1 MSISCWNSSTARGIV
16 SRVVCGLAVTFFGTL
31 AAPAFAARL
40 QLTSTSIS
48 YGGGGFCSPLATC
61 FYNGHVSPDQSLVMF
76 EGQAA
81 PLVNGNWGCCGPDFR
96 GTGMVMGPIEAG
108 TVLAFR
114 YSFFVNFPPEGTLT
128 WRCVAS
134 GNLGGLSFSANTGF
148 VQTNES
154 GLIEALLYY
163 QVTNAIPGNGSYTIL
178 IDLKYQGPTTSVV
191 SVFVPPGGTLVW
203 TNPSILPGDSDGDCE
218 ITLADLAV
226 VVNNWG
232 TFGPFGDVNLNGA
245 VGLDDVSEIT
255 NQWGRMCG
263 QSPGMILTPPPPG
276 LQEVDSYHD
285 LVDFLKD
292 MGAM

>member
-1 MSISCWNSSTARGIV
+1 MSISCSKVFGCRLLFSRLLGIT
-16 SRVVCGLAVTFFGTL
+16 LAVCL
-31 AAPAFAARL
+31 VAAAAPAHAATL

-96 GTGMVMGPIEAG
+96 GTGMIMGPIEAG

-114 YSFFVNFPPEGTLT
+114 FSFNLDFPPDGVVT

-148 VQTNES
+148 TQTTES
-154 GLIEALLYY
+154 GLVEALLYY
-163 QVTNAIPGNGSYTIL
+163 QVTNAIPGDGSYTIL
-178 IDLKYQGPTTSVV
+178 IDLRYQAPTTSTLSVV
-191 SVFVPPGGTLVW
+191 VPPGGTLVW

-226 VVNNWG
+226 VVTNWG
-232 TFGPFGDVNLNGA
+232 SFGPFGDVNLNGS

-255 NQWGRMCG
+255 AQWGRMCG
-263 QSPGMILTPPPPG
+263 QQFDMIFAPPSG
-276 LQEVDSYHD
+276 LNEVDSFDD
-285 LVDFLKD
+285 LVEFLKG
-292 MGAM
+292 MGGM

>member
-1 MSISCWNSSTARGIV
+1 MPISCWNTSNVRGMV
-16 SRVVCGLAVTFFGTL
+16 SRVVCLVAVTFFGSL
-31 AAPAFAARL
+31 AVPALGARL

-48 YGGGGFCSPLATC
+48 YGGGGFCSPEAVC
-61 FYNGHVSPDQSLVMF
+61 FYNGHVSTDQSLVMF

-96 GTGMVMGPIEAG
+96 GTGMIMGPIEAG

-114 YSFFVNFPPEGTLT
+114 YSFIANFP
-128 WRCVAS
+128 
-134 GNLGGLSFSANTGF
+134 LSFSANTGF

-232 TFGPFGDVNLNGA
+232 TFGPFGDVNLNGS

-255 NQWGRMCG
+255 SQWGRMCG
-263 QSPGMILTPPPPG
+263 QPSDMIFTPPPPG
-276 LQEVDSYHD
+276 LHDVGSYHE